1 MSDQE
6 PDPPEQEYVWLP
18 GLILLGVAV
27 ALIVLTVVKCGP
39 PA

>member
-1 MSDQE
+1 MSPDE

-18 GLILLGVAV
+18 GLILFGVV
-27 ALIVLTVVKCGP
+27 VTLIVLAVLRFGP